1 MPASRETFAL
11 FALNALSEAV
21 EKVPFSK
28 DAGATG
34 RGKEKVRVAMYAVI
48 KTGGKQYRVAEGDVV
63 IVEKL
68 LAEAGDTVQVGDVL
82 MVGEDG
88 KAPVVGTPVVEKAAV
103 FAEVLE
109 QGKGDKV
116 IIFKK
121 KRRHNYRRKKGHRQL
136 QTVLR
141 VTGISMDG
149 AAPKKAAAKKSPAAE
164 AAPEQTE
171 E

>member
-1 MPASRETFAL
+1 
-11 FALNALSEAV
+11 
-21 EKVPFSK
+21 
-28 DAGATG
+28 
-34 RGKEKVRVAMYAVI
+34 MYAVI
-48 KTGGKQYRVAEGDVV
+48 KTGGKQYRVAKGDVV

-68 LAEAGDTVQVGDVL
+68 VAEAGDTISVGDVL
-82 MVGEDG
+82 MIGEDG
-88 KAPVVGTPVVEKAAV
+88 QAPEVGSPVLEKAAV

-141 VTGISMDG
+141 VTDISKTG
-149 AAPKKAAAKKSPAAE
+149 KTAAAPAKKAAPAKAEGEAEAQPQPAKKAPAKKAAPKK
-164 AAPEQTE
+164 TE